1 LHPELQTEFDAI
13 QQVKLIPD
21 EVTMPNKLSLKLDEL
36 EMLETIYRF
45 EPDQH
50 IVYPNKKELYRK
62 TPVFSIPLMG
72 RWAVAASIVLL
83 VGLFWW
89 IQQQEESIEPMIAKE
104 IAIVNETPLT
114 PINESLNQEL
124 SNVDQSIAKP
134 LINRVRTTKKIE
146 ETSRSIDQSLMV
158 VQEDNLISEEVQVG
172 LTESIDR
179 IQGQSNFTKEVLDAA
194 ADRLKAEPIQAVA
207 TTSSPN
213 MEALLR
219 ASLPE
224 ENEGSLFK
232 GLIRKIS
239 RKVLHENDDED
250 AKVIQ
255 VANFHIHVK
264 N

>member
-1 LHPELQTEFDAI
+1 
-13 QQVKLIPD
+13 
-21 EVTMPNKLSLKLDEL
+21 
-36 EMLETIYRF
+36 MLETIYRF
-45 EPDQH
+45 EPDQN

-62 TPVFSIPLMG
+62 TSVFSFPLMG

-89 IQQQEESIEPMIAKE
+89 IQQQESIESMTAKE
-104 IAIVNETPLT
+104 IAIVNETPLI
-114 PINESLNQEL
+114 PINESLNQEH
-124 SNVDQSIAKP
+124 SSVDQPIAKP
-134 LINRVRTTKKIE
+134 LISRVRTTKKIE

-158 VQEDNLISEEVQVG
+158 VQEDNLISDEVQVG
-172 LTESIDR
+172 LTGSIDR

-194 ADRLKAEPIQAVA
+194 TDRMKAEPIQAVA
-207 TTSSPN
+207 ATSSPN

-219 ASLPE
+219 ASLSE

-250 AKVIQ
+250 VKVIQ